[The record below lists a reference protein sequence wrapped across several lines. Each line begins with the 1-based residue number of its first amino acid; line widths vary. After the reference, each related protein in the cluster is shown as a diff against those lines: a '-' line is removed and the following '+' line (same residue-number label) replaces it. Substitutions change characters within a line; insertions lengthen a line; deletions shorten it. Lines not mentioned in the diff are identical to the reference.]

1 MIGILCGYDWYWVPL
16 PFPGLGTGWTKI
28 FVFAPKRNR
37 ILNHF
42 FKEKKLNFVFAKS
55 DALFLS
61 DLPFSFSLIVLWLCF
76 SFCLSLWSINS
87 FFFLSLYFFWSV
99 LSSFFCFFLSVC
111 LSFFLSVFL
120 LFIISLRLSL
130 SVWSSF
136 LCLSLSLGPIF
147 SIFFCS
153 LLFSLSLSVTKFDFS
168 KEKLWQISQEW
179 KTHFQVWELAVAVG
193 EFSVTRFDE
202 NSPLWQNF
210 KSIWQICK
218 GLLSFG
224 KIYNLL
230 RHICNM
236 LVGKFSPLLM
246 AKYWTNNLAI
256 WSHCYSSSLNDI
268 FVACIEG
275 KF

>member
-42 FKEKKLNFVFAKS
+42 FKEKKTQFRFCKIWRSLPVF
-55 DALFLS
+55 LFL
-61 DLPFSFSLIVLWLCF
+61 LV
-76 SFCLSLWSINS
+76 WSS
-87 FFFLSLYFFWSV
+87 FFFLSDRPLTLF
-99 LSSFFCFFLSVC
+99 LFLSVC
-111 LSFFLSVFL
+111 LSLWSLLSSKFFFFLSISSGRLCLPFSASFCLSVFLSVFI
-120 LFIISLRLSL
+120 LFSISLRLFYFLSL

-136 LCLSLSLGPIF
+136 LCLSLGPIF

-153 LLFSLSLSVTKFDFS
+153 LLFSLSLSVTKFDFL

-202 NSPLWQNF
+202 NSPLWQNL
-210 KSIWQICK
+210 KV
-218 GLLSFG
+218 FG
-224 KIYNLL
+224 RYV
-230 RHICNM
+230 RVC
-236 LVGKFSPLLM
+236 
-246 AKYWTNNLAI
+246 
-256 WSHCYSSSLNDI
+256 
-268 FVACIEG
+268 
-275 KF
+275 

>member
-111 LSFFLSVFL
+111 LSFFL
-120 LFIISLRLSL
+120 
-130 SVWSSF
+130 
-136 LCLSLSLGPIF
+136 
-147 SIFFCS
+147 FFF
-153 LLFSLSLSVTKFDFS
+153 FSLSLYVCLFLFDLPFFVS
-168 KEKLWQISQEW
+168 LSLSALFFQSSFVPCCSPFLFPSQNSTSRKRNCDKYRRNEKLISKSGNWPSQSVNS
-179 KTHFQVWELAVAVG
+179 VWPDL
-193 EFSVTRFDE
+193 TKIRH
-202 NSPLWQNF
+202 
-210 KSIWQICK
+210 
-218 GLLSFG
+218 FG
-224 KIYNLL
+224 KILKVFGRYV
-230 RHICNM
+230 RVC
-236 LVGKFSPLLM
+236 
-246 AKYWTNNLAI
+246 
-256 WSHCYSSSLNDI
+256 
-268 FVACIEG
+268 
-275 KF
+275 

>member
-111 LSFFLSVFL
+111 LSVFLSVFL

-153 LLFSLSLSVTKFDFS
+153 LLFSLSRKRNCD
-168 KEKLWQISQEW
+168 KYRRNEKLISKSGNWPSQSVNS
-179 KTHFQVWELAVAVG
+179 VWPDL
-193 EFSVTRFDE
+193 TKIRH
-202 NSPLWQNF
+202 
-210 KSIWQICK
+210 
-218 GLLSFG
+218 FG
-224 KIYNLL
+224 KI
-230 RHICNM
+230 
-236 LVGKFSPLLM
+236 
-246 AKYWTNNLAI
+246 
-256 WSHCYSSSLNDI
+256 
-268 FVACIEG
+268 
-275 KF
+275 

>member
-111 LSFFLSVFL
+111 LSVFLSVFL

-136 LCLSLSLGPIF
+136 LCLSLSRPY
-147 SIFFCS
+147 FFNL
-153 LLFSLSLSVTKFDFS
+153 LLFRVVLPFSFRHKIRLLEREIVTNIAGMKNSFPSLGTGRRSRWIQCDQIWRKFA
-168 KEKLWQISQEW
+168 
-179 KTHFQVWELAVAVG
+179 TLA
-193 EFSVTRFDE
+193 
-202 NSPLWQNF
+202 
-210 KSIWQICK
+210 
-218 GLLSFG
+218 
-224 KIYNLL
+224 
-230 RHICNM
+230 
-236 LVGKFSPLLM
+236 KF
-246 AKYWTNNLAI
+246 
-256 WSHCYSSSLNDI
+256 
-268 FVACIEG
+268 
-275 KF
+275 

>member
-111 LSFFLSVFL
+111 LSVFLSVFL

-136 LCLSLSLGPIF
+136 LCLSLSL
-147 SIFFCS
+147 
-153 LLFSLSLSVTKFDFS
+153 SLSALFFQSSFVPCCSPFLEREIVTNIAGMKNSFPSLGTGRRSRWIQCDQIWRKFA
-168 KEKLWQISQEW
+168 
-179 KTHFQVWELAVAVG
+179 TLA
-193 EFSVTRFDE
+193 
-202 NSPLWQNF
+202 
-210 KSIWQICK
+210 
-218 GLLSFG
+218 
-224 KIYNLL
+224 
-230 RHICNM
+230 
-236 LVGKFSPLLM
+236 KF
-246 AKYWTNNLAI
+246 
-256 WSHCYSSSLNDI
+256 
-268 FVACIEG
+268 
-275 KF
+275 